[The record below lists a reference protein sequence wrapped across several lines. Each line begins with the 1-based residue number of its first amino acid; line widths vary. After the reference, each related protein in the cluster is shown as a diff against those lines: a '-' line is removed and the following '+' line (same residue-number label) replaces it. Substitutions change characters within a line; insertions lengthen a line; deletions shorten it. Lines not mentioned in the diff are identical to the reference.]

1 MNNKCSKYEALFTF
15 ANDETLKSH
24 LETCEDCQ
32 KVQEEMNKVSNLL
45 QEVKPY
51 YMSKRRNSLKL
62 KAACAALFVLLSGT
76 TFGILNFNSDVSDI
90 LKYGTTLSADDLG
103 LPVDEY
109 GFIMVE

>member
-15 ANDETLKSH
+15 ANEETLKSH
-24 LETCEDCQ
+24 LETCDDCK
-32 KVQEEMNKVSNLL
+32 KVQEEMDKVSNLL

-51 YMSKRRNSLKL
+51 YISKRNNVLKL
-62 KAACAALFVLLSGT
+62 KAACAVLFVLLSGT
-76 TFGILNFNSDVSDI
+76 TFGIINFNSDVADI
-90 LKYGTTLSADDLG
+90 LKYGATLSADDLG

>member
-1 MNNKCSKYEALFTF
+1 MNNKCSKYEAVFIF

-24 LETCEDCQ
+24 LETCDDCK
-32 KVQEEMNKVSNLL
+32 KVQEELDKVSSLL
-45 QEVKPY
+45 REVKPY
-51 YMSKRRNSLKL
+51 YVSKRKNTAKL
-62 KAACAALFVLLSGT
+62 KAACAAMVILLSGVT
-76 TFGILNFNSDVSDI
+76 LGIVNFNSDVSDM